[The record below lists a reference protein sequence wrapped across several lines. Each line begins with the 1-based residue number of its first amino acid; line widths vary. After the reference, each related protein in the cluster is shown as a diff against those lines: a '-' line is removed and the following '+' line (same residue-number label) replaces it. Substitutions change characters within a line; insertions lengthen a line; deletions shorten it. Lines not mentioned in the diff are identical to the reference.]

1 MQRARVSFAMVLT
14 WWVAGCG
21 GGDAAGPSTSS
32 ARDHVFVADEDSG
45 TVSVIEETKNTLL
58 ASIVLP
64 TSPDMYMPHNV
75 QAAPDGKSVWVA
87 AAPMTEGG
95 MEKAFVIDPET
106 NQLVGDIELGT
117 ELHVAHVVFNP
128 SSSRAY
134 ISANE
139 GNAVLEL
146 DAQTRTLLRSIDLGA
161 DRGPHGMRW
170 CRDQL
175 WIANMTAKNLARLD
189 PASAT
194 VSEIDVGGVAVQT
207 ACAPNGR
214 YVFVSL
220 YDTKEVVRYEID
232 TQELTRI
239 ALPAESQGPVQLYPS
254 PDGKTLW
261 VCDQGLLLGR
271 PASNRLYALD
281 VEAAKVVG
289 TVSVGQGAH
298 GVVLSDDGA
307 LAYVTNLSDNSV
319 SVVDTAKMET
329 VATIAVGTKPNG
341 ISHWHRNGAMP

>member
-1 MQRARVSFAMVLT
+1 MQRVRVSFAVVLT

-21 GGDAAGPSTSS
+21 GGDAAGPATSS

-95 MEKAFVIDPET
+95 MEKAFVIDPES

-117 ELHVAHVVFNP
+117 GSMSLMSCSIHHHLAP
-128 SSSRAY
+128 T
-134 ISANE
+134 SANE
-139 GNAVLEL
+139 GNAVLGS
-146 DAQTRTLLRSIDLGA
+146 TRRPGRSYAASIWGPIA
-161 DRGPHGMRW
+161 DPGMRW

-207 ACAPNGR
+207 ACAPSGR

-232 TQELTRI
+232 TQQLTRI
-239 ALPAESQGPVQLYPS
+239 ALPAESQGPVQLLSFTRRQDALGLRPRA
-254 PDGKTLW
+254 
-261 VCDQGLLLGR
+261 LLLGR

-289 TVSVGQGAH
+289 TVFVGQGAH
-298 GVVLSDDGA
+298 GVVLSDDGG